1 MGETIME
8 LKDIQNMIRALPT
21 YSNVDQTQ
29 FEMYARQLVWMQRQW
44 MRTNEKPKDEMSISY
59 LDRTLSIE
67 RVDNVHWNL
76 IYKCENRGY
85 QLMFSMPL
93 YTNAI
98 TPEGLITDA
107 AIKLYASIEEN
118 EGIQE

>member
-1 MGETIME
+1 ME

-67 RVDNVHWNL
+67 RVDDVHWNL

-93 YTNAI
+93 YINAI

-107 AIKLYASIEEN
+107 AITLYASIAEN
-118 EGIQE
+118 EGIQG